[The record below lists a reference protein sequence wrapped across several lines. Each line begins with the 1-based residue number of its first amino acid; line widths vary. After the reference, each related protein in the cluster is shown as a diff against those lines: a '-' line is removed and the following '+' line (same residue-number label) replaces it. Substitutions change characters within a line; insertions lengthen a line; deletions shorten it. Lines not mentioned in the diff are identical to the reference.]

1 MWELIIGPSA
11 QPVRWLLVHS
21 AVRAPERKNAQEEL

>member
-11 QPVRWLLVHS
+11 QPVRWLLLGDEPTYGTFLVFG
-21 AVRAPERKNAQEEL
+21 EW